1 MQKSVKP
8 YHNTLAMNKQIII
21 RPVVT
26 EKSEKLSTKRNQYT
40 FLVAR
45 DSNKVEISKA
55 IEKMYNVSVEAV
67 NTSVMPGKPK
77 TRNTR
82 NAVLKGQKAAYKK
95 AVISLK
101 AGEEINIYGD
111 EK

>member
-1 MQKSVKP
+1 MK
-8 YHNTLAMNKQIII
+8 KQIII

-26 EKSEKLSTKRNQYT
+26 EKSEILSTKKNQYT

-45 DSNKVEISKA
+45 DSNKIEISKA
-55 IEKMYNVSVEAV
+55 IEKMYSVTVDSV
-67 NTSVMPGKPK
+67 NTAVMPGKPK

-82 NAVLKGQKAAYKK
+82 SAVLKGQKAAYKK
-95 AVISLK
+95 AFVSLK
-101 AGEEINIYGD
+101 AGDEINIFGD